1 MRKAIRLT
9 GRRQLPVS
17 AFDFQLRDVGDSQVA
32 TLTLADPGVA
42 RLFPLDASVRVKLTE
57 NKRVEILRFGTL
69 GDLKIDLDVPGV
81 RFQAPSCQIRI
92 VKNAEPDGLL
102 LGSTVSWT
110 YKTGSVQEGILQFQ
124 PADVRPRLW
133 RLDIRDEEF
142 PIVYLDRQLPDAT
155 NWATT
160 PTFAAL
166 VLPTVV
172 KEIFRH
178 IWTKTR
184 GVKPDDGWM
193 AHWLAWA
200 ESIAPGHQWP
210 RDNDEAEV
218 WFDGLVET
226 FLQRHGIAGL
236 AIAELSR

>member
-32 TLTLADPGVA
+32 TLTVADPQVT
-42 RLFPLDASVRVKLTE
+42 RQFPLNAAVRVKLVE
-57 NKRVEILRFGTL
+57 NKRVEILRFGTV
-69 GDLKIDLDVPGV
+69 GDLRIDVDVPGA

-92 VKNAEPDGLL
+92 VESAEPDGLL
-102 LGSTVSWT
+102 RGSTASWT

-124 PADVRPRLW
+124 TADVRPRLW

-142 PIVYLDRQLPDAT
+142 PIVYLDRELPDAT
-155 NWATT
+155 TWATT
-160 PTFAAL
+160 PTFGAL
-166 VLPTVV
+166 VLPAVV

-178 IWTKTR
+178 IWHRTQ
-184 GVKPDDGWM
+184 GVRPEDGWM

-200 ESIAPGHQWP
+200 DSIAPGQKMP
-210 RDNDEAEV
+210 GDEDDAEA
-218 WFDGLVET
+218 WCDGLVDT

-236 AIAELSR
+236 AIAELRD